1 MSELEDYFGAAS
13 EFADESRAMLRAA
26 ASETG
31 ATELKPDRTFVTAT
45 DRAIEQRLRERIADR
60 FPQHGIWGEE
70 FGREQPGADWQWILD
85 PIDGTA
91 QFIAGIP
98 VYATLIALAR
108 GGVPV
113 LGVIDFPAIGER
125 WIGCEGHPTICNR
138 AACRTSG
145 TQTLGNA
152 IMSTSSPDFYTEAE
166 RPVLEALCKTTR
178 WRIYGGAA
186 LSYGRLAAGRT
197 DLACDSRFQVYD
209 FAPFRPIIEGAGGVV
224 TDWEGRGLSLDSGSR
239 VLAAATPE
247 LHEEA
252 LRLISKSQRI

>member
-1 MSELEDYFGAAS
+1 MAELDDCLAAAS
-13 EFADESRAMLRAA
+13 ALADVSRAMLRAA
-26 ASETG
+26 ASRTG
-31 ATELKPDRTFVTAT
+31 RTELKPDRSFVTDT
-45 DRAIEQRLRERIADR
+45 DRAIEQRLREMIADR

-70 FGREQPGADWQWILD
+70 FGREQPGANWQWIVD

-113 LGVIDFPAIGER
+113 LGLMDFPAIGER
-125 WIGCEGHPTICNR
+125 WLGAEGRATTCNGEI
-138 AACRTSG
+138 CRTSG
-145 TQTLGNA
+145 ATDLA
-152 IMSTSSPDFYTEAE
+152 SAMMSTSSPDFYADAE
-166 RPVLEALCKTTR
+166 RPVLEALRLATR

-197 DLACDSRFQVYD
+197 DLACDSSFQVYD
-209 FAPFRPIIEGAGGVV
+209 FACFRPIIEGAGGIV
-224 TDWEGRGLSLDSGSR
+224 TDWAGRPLTLDSGPQ

-247 LHEEA
+247 LHAAA
-252 LRLISKSQRI
+252 LRGMAA